1 MTFDE
6 MIASVTPEVYE
17 RLQRAVELGKWADGT
32 RLSPEQREKCMQAVI
47 AYGEKM
53 LSEDQRVGFI
63 DRGPKQEGEVCGDD
77 EHKHDEPQPLKIRH

>member
-32 RLSPEQREKCMQAVI
+32 RLSPEQREQCMQAVI

-63 DRGPKQEGEVCGDD
+63 DRGSKEEGEVCGDD
-77 EHKHDEPQPLKIRH
+77 HQHDEPQPLKIRH